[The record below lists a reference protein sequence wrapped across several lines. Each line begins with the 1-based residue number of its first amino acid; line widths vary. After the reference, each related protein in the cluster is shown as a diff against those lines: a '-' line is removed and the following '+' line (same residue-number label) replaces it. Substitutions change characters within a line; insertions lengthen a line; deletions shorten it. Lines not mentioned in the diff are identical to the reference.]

1 MIGGVIITSM
11 IAVAIGYTI
20 SYLKKEHDKP
30 TLFPR
35 NNITLASESQP
46 KSQSDSELI
55 QETPDTQQQPTI
67 IPQLTH
73 KIASSNEPG
82 MGIRIITVSDTH
94 GHHRKIDMPPAGDI
108 FIHAGDFTLY
118 GKRNQAEDFNEWL
131 GELPY
136 RHKFVVNGNHEQN
149 APWKVVAKN
158 VLSNAKLLIDE
169 SVDISLPLNQHG
181 DVGEDGATD
190 GHYHSKI
197 LRIHGM
203 DFNWPV
209 LYGTDPR
216 FDKIDDQVDILISH
230 CPAEGYVDRKKGCPS
245 LLKVVERIKPKILI
259 CGHEHNGRGVEVS
272 KDGQTTFV
280 NSATAKGGTRAGHTF
295 GKQPVVILL

>member
-1 MIGGVIITSM
+1 MIGGVIITSI

-35 NNITLASESQP
+35 NNITFASEQQTQ
-46 KSQSDSELI
+46 KQD
-55 QETPDTQQQPTI
+55 QQQQPTI

-73 KIASSNEPG
+73 KIASSDDPG
-82 MGIRIITVSDTH
+82 MGIMIVTVSDTH
-94 GHHRKIDMPPAGDI
+94 GHHRQIDMPPAGDI

-118 GKRNQAEDFNEWL
+118 GKREQADDFNEWL

-136 RHKFVVNGNHEQN
+136 RHKFVVNGNHEKN

-169 SVDISLPLNQHG
+169 SVEVCLPLNN
-181 DVGEDGATD
+181 ENTTKDGTTD
-190 GHYHSKI
+190 GHHNAKVV
-197 LRIHGM
+197 RIHGM

-230 CPAEGYVDRKKGCPS
+230 CPAEGFVDSKKGCPT
-245 LLKVVERIKPKILI
+245 LLKVVERIKPKVLI

-272 KDGQTTFV
+272 EDGQTTFV
-280 NSATAKGGTRAGHTF
+280 NSATAKGGIRAGHTF
-295 GKQPVVILL
+295 GKQPVVIIL